1 MRTNSKLL
9 VLVAALLTI
18 AALIWSSVSIQASQ
32 KKYEIRPEIILP
44 QYGIGTGRTIDP
56 YTIDPYERSME
67 RYILQTEEN
76 LDIINTNLQ
85 GIFEKLDSIDAGL
98 NDLSSRIKRIEKTLG
113 TRRPE
118 KSTTRQRQYREQEDI
133 YYPAPKRPRR
143 NDCPHR
149 DTNY

>member
-18 AALIWSSVSIQASQ
+18 AALIWSSVSIQAGQ

-56 YTIDPYERSME
+56 YERLME
-67 RYILQTEEN
+67 RYILQTEKN

-85 GIFEKLDSIDAGL
+85 GIFEKLDSIDAKL
-98 NDLSSRIKRIEKTLG
+98 NDLSSGIKRIEKTLG

-133 YYPAPKRPRR
+133 YCPAHKRPRR

-149 DTNY
+149 NPNY

>member
-32 KKYEIRPEIILP
+32 KKYEIHPEIILP

-56 YTIDPYERSME
+56 YERLME

-85 GIFEKLDSIDAGL
+85 GIFEKLDSIDAKL
-98 NDLSSRIKRIEKTLG
+98 NDLSSGIKRIEKTLG

-133 YYPAPKRPRR
+133 YCPAHKRPRR

-149 DTNY
+149 NPNY

>member
-18 AALIWSSVSIQASQ
+18 AALIWSSVSIQAGQ
-32 KKYEIRPEIILP
+32 KKYEIHPEIILP

-56 YTIDPYERSME
+56 YERLME

-98 NDLSSRIKRIEKTLG
+98 NDLSSGIKRIEKTLG

-133 YYPAPKRPRR
+133 YCPAHKRPRR

-149 DTNY
+149 NPNY

>member
-18 AALIWSSVSIQASQ
+18 AALIWSSVSIQADQ
-32 KKYEIRPEIILP
+32 KKYEIHPEIILP
-44 QYGIGTGRTIDP
+44 QYGIGTVR
-56 YTIDPYERSME
+56 TIDPYERSME
-67 RYILQTEEN
+67 RYILQTERN
-76 LDIINTNLQ
+76 LDAINANLQ
-85 GIFEKLDSIDAGL
+85 SIFEKLDSIDAGL
-98 NDLSSRIKRIEKTLG
+98 KDLSSGIKRIEKALG

-118 KSTTRQRQYREQEDI
+118 KSTTRQRRYREQEDI
-133 YYPAPKRPRR
+133 YCPGHKRPRR